1 MPAGKEE
8 IGVPSSYL
16 TRILPLSMGT
26 FAVGTGLLVIQGI
39 LPEMARDL
47 GVSVGAAGQLV
58 TVFAVT
64 YAASAPLLSTF
75 GARFDRRRL
84 LVAALLLFALSNL
97 AAAPLEVGR
106 RTLQRQS
113 PRHPRPLVPAPPD
126 RPPR

>member
-1 MPAGKEE
+1 M
-8 IGVPSSYL
+8 PSSYL